1 MSESE
6 SRSEPRDPVPIP
18 LLVSA
23 DHVLDV
29 TLSNWTERSM
39 NIWKNLLSI
48 KDRRIFEQYFAK
60 GQTWGTLIETLRIA
74 VQLYSTRFRMG
85 PLYFKTQ
92 TSNSAKVLCRGCSE
106 FQLRFFKACD
116 DFWRVTLYTAHFVGC
131 ILDEEEKD
139 YFMKPRELALLI
151 KSKYTSLPYKPLGLQ
166 EMLVQMELLP
176 HNYTKQQIFNL
187 TSEIMVSIRSPAL
200 LSLTPYVALPEHP
213 PKSKKNF
220 SQGGSPWL
228 DCF

>member
-74 VQLYSTRFRMG
+74 VQLYSTRFGMG

-131 ILDEEEKD
+131 IFDEEEKD

-151 KSKYTSLPYKPLGLQ
+151 KSKYTSLPSNLSGCRKCSFKWSYSPTITPSNRYLILQ
-166 EMLVQMELLP
+166 
-176 HNYTKQQIFNL
+176 
-187 TSEIMVSIRSPAL
+187 A
-200 LSLTPYVALPEHP
+200 
-213 PKSKKNF
+213 
-220 SQGGSPWL
+220 
-228 DCF
+228 